1 MAQFPDSD
9 SLLSA
14 ADVALEE
21 WGNERAIALALV
33 AIGAIL
39 DDIKSDMS
47 EINMSANDVAC
58 RLRHMERVAD
68 CLSGISSGIDVLGR
82 HS

>member
-39 DDIKSDMS
+39 NDVKSDIS
-47 EINMSANDVAC
+47 EINTSANDCAY

-68 CLSGISSGIDVLGR
+68 CLSGISVGVQCICNNT
-82 HS
+82 